1 MIKPIC
7 NFYLIIKTIILTKRQ
22 KLTKGQSRRV
32 RSNQDKRLSSSKK
45 NSRNVEW
52 HDDQLG
58 EQENGVVISR
68 YGQHADIEDSTG
80 KVHRCNL
87 RRAIGSIV
95 TGDRVVWRKGNETFS
110 GISGVVEAVHERT
123 SELTRPDYYDGVKV
137 IAANIDQIFIVSS
150 IVPAFSSQII
160 DRYLVAAENVEIK
173 PIIVLNKIDLLDE
186 EGFELLDSMLEAYR
200 ELDYQVVML
209 SSITGEG
216 VDEIN
221 HLLNDKVSIFVGQS
235 GVGKS
240 SLINALMPDAELMI
254 GDVSEN
260 SGLGTHTTTTA
271 KLLHFEKGGDLVDSP
286 GVREFGLWHI
296 DPERIAWC
304 FIEFREYLGGCKFR
318 DCKHGNDPGCII
330 RAAVDDDKIDPERFD
345 NYHRIIESLDNN
357 KANRHIAGSE

>member
-1 MIKPIC
+1 LAKQ
-7 NFYLIIKTIILTKRQ
+7 K
-22 KLTKGQSRRV
+22 KLTKGQIRRV

-52 HDDQLG
+52 QDDQLG
-58 EQENGVVISR
+58 SQEQGLVISR
-68 YGQHADIEDSTG
+68 YGQHADIEDDNG

-110 GISGVVEAVHERT
+110 GISGVVEAVHQRT

-137 IAANIDQIFIVSS
+137 IASNIDQIFIVSS
-150 IVPAFSSQII
+150 VVPAFSSQII

-173 PIIVLNKIDLLDE
+173 PIIVLNKIDLLDD
-186 EGFELLDSMLEAYR
+186 EGMELLDSMLDVYR
-200 ELDYQVVML
+200 ELDYEVVML
-209 SSITGEG
+209 SSHTGES
-216 VDEIN
+216 VATIN
-221 HLLNDKVSIFVGQS
+221 GMLDGKVSVFVGQS

-240 SLINALMPDAELMI
+240 SLINALMPDAELVI
-254 GDVSEN
+254 GDVSQN

-271 KLLHFEKGGDLVDSP
+271 KLLHFAQGGDLIDSP

-304 FIEFREYLGGCKFR
+304 FIEFRQYLGGCKFR
-318 DCKHGNDPGCII
+318 DCKHNDDPGCLL
-330 RAAVDDDKIDPERFD
+330 AQAVDDEKIDQERFD
-345 NYHRIIESLDNN
+345 NFHRIIDSLENN

>member
-1 MIKPIC
+1 LAKQ
-7 NFYLIIKTIILTKRQ
+7 K
-22 KLTKGQSRRV
+22 KLTKGQIRRV

-52 HDDQLG
+52 QDNQLG
-58 EQENGVVISR
+58 DQEDGLVISR
-68 YGQHADIEDSTG
+68 YGQHADIEADDG
-80 KVHRCNL
+80 NVHRCNL

-137 IAANIDQIFIVSS
+137 IASNIDQIFIVSS
-150 IVPAFSSQII
+150 VVPAFSSQII

-173 PIIVLNKIDLLDE
+173 PIIVLNKIDLLDD
-186 EGFELLDSMLEAYR
+186 EGLELLDSMLEAYR
-200 ELDYQVVML
+200 ELGYEVVML
-209 SSITGEG
+209 SSHTGES
-216 VDEIN
+216 VATIN
-221 HLLNDKVSIFVGQS
+221 GMLDGKVSVFVGQS

-240 SLINALMPDAELMI
+240 SLINALMPDAELVI
-254 GDVSEN
+254 GDVSAN

-271 KLLHFEKGGDLVDSP
+271 KLLHFAQGGDLIDSP

-304 FIEFREYLGGCKFR
+304 FIEFRQYLGGCKFR
-318 DCKHGNDPGCII
+318 DCKHNDDPGCLL
-330 RAAVDDDKIDPERFD
+330 AQAVEDEKIDSERFD
-345 NYHRIIESLDNN
+345 NFHRIIDSLENN